1 MNTPVT
7 AINLEPG
14 VYTNVFLVIIPE
26 GTARLVVALRS
37 NYQDLRPLRKHIQD
51 KGWNA
56 QVYAPS
62 NSDKVYGFGQDMD
75 LLAGEG
81 FQEENVNLSDTPQ
94 LTTRLITEGMV
105 NLLRASGY
113 EARFGKGRTSV
124 FPTNEFKPAANG
136 KIRVYQG
143 YDLRSTFWWD
153 QSLGRLAFGLVVD
166 VTWSIRDQEGR
177 PLNMAQVAEL
187 KAATQIAQIQGE
199 YLPGGARINTEVAR
213 QRLQEQILP
222 FVREHSKFELPC
234 RVTAELS
241 PQPVRVIIGG
251 HEG

>member
-7 AINLEPG
+7 RINLEPG
-14 VYTNVFLVIIPE
+14 VYTNVFPVLIPE
-26 GTARLVVALRS
+26 GSVLLVVAVRS
-37 NYQDLRPLRKHIQD
+37 DCQDLRPLRKRIQD
-51 KGWNA
+51 KGWDV
-56 QVYAPS
+56 QVYAPP
-62 NSDKVYGFGQDMD
+62 NSDKVYGYGQQMD
-75 LLAGEG
+75 LLVGEG
-81 FQEENVNLSDTPQ
+81 FREENVNLSDPPQ
-94 LTTRLITEGMV
+94 LTTRLVTEGMV

-113 EARFGKGRTSV
+113 EARFGKGHTLF
-124 FPTNEFKPAANG
+124 FPAGEFKPAANG

-166 VTWSIRDQEGR
+166 VTWAIRNQEGQ
-177 PLNMAQVAEL
+177 PLNMGQVAEL
-187 KAATQIAQIQGE
+187 KAATQVAQIQGE
-199 YLPGGARINTEVAR
+199 YLPGGTRINTEVAR

-222 FVREHSKFELPC
+222 FVQEHSKFELPC
-234 RVTAELS
+234 RVTAEVS